1 LRSRRCGR
9 ADHMLRSV
17 KRRVRS
23 LALRV
28 APGLVGNKPNFL
40 GIGAAKAG
48 TSSVAQLL
56 ASHPDIG
63 FPRDGR
69 KEMHFFD
76 YPEKITPKGIREY
89 FGMFPGNKARGE
101 YTPSYLFMRECRDH
115 IRTVLGADVRF
126 IVALRN
132 PVDRAFSHYCHAVN
146 NWGEKVWRDQGYPEE
161 TLSFEEALEQEDRRL
176 KEGRYHIRHL
186 SYFRKGLYA
195 EQLKWY
201 FESFPRESFYV
212 YLLDDFGSAPRR
224 ILREISRFLEV
235 DDDFEFR
242 GVDDRWN
249 AQTNRPM
256 DPETRARLVEQYR
269 ASIEELEEL
278 LGRDLSRWKR

>member
-1 LRSRRCGR
+1 MFRSLRRKIRG
-9 ADHMLRSV
+9 
-17 KRRVRS
+17 

-28 APGLVGNKPNFL
+28 APGLVGNKPDFM

-48 TSSVAQLL
+48 TSSVARLL
-56 ASHPDIG
+56 ASHPEIG

-89 FGMFPGNKARGE
+89 FAMFPRNKAKGE
-101 YTPSYLFMRECRDH
+101 FTCSYLLVRECRDRIH
-115 IRTVLGADVRF
+115 EVLGEDVRF
-126 IVALRN
+126 LVALRN
-132 PVDRAFSHYCHAVN
+132 PVDRALSHYCHAVN
-146 NWGEKVWRDQGYPEE
+146 NWGEKVWQDHGYPKE

-201 FESFPRESFYV
+201 FEVFPREDFHV
-212 YLLDDFGSAPRR
+212 YLLDDYSSAPRR
-224 ILREISRFLEV
+224 VLREICRFLGV
-235 DDDFEFR
+235 DDGFEFR
-242 GVDDRWN
+242 EADRKWN
-249 AQTNRPM
+249 TQTNRPM
-256 DPETRARLVEQYR
+256 EPETHTKLVQQYKP
-269 ASIEELEEL
+269 SVEELEKL
-278 LGRDLSRWKR
+278 IGRDLSNWKR